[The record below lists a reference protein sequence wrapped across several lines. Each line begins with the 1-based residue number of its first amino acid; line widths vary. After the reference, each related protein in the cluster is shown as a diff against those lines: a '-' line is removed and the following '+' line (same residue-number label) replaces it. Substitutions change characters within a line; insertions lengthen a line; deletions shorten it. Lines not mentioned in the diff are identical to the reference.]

1 MADDS
6 TKGVDNVIRG
16 PWRTTK
22 TITKAK
28 NEKVAIDM
36 LFVEDMAE
44 SVMIPMIQSFAE
56 NGLDIKNDTFVQ
68 EVGFMNEVVKSL
80 VFRHLGYKH
89 PMQGLIENIMKVK
102 TETAEDVY
110 AAFDGELVEQIS
122 KAADAVIKKG
132 DDDAGK
138 D

>member
-28 NEKVAIDM
+28 SEKVAIDM
-36 LFVEDMAE
+36 LFVEEMAE
-44 SVMIPMIQSFAE
+44 AVMIPMIQSFNE
-56 NGLDIKNDTFVQ
+56 NGLDIKNDAFVQ

-89 PMQGLIENIMKVK
+89 PMQDLIKNVMRVK
-102 TETAEDVY
+102 TEPADDTY
-110 AAFDGELVEQIS
+110 AIFDGELVDQIS
-122 KAADAVIKKG
+122 KAADAVIKKE
-132 DDDAGK
+132 DDDA
-138 D
+138 

>member
-1 MADDS
+1 MGD
-6 TKGVDNVIRG
+6 DNVKGINNVIKG

-28 NEKVAIDM
+28 TEKMAVDM

-44 SVMIPMIQSFAE
+44 SVMIPMIHSFAE
-56 NGLDIKNDTFVQ
+56 NGLDIKKDEFVQ

-89 PMQGLIENIMKVK
+89 PMQQMIKTIMTIK

-110 AAFDGELVEQIS
+110 AAFDGDLVQFVMIS
-122 KAADAVIKKG
+122 NIYVTLYIFDMSTL
-132 DDDAGK
+132 
-138 D
+138 

>member
-1 MADDS
+1 MEDDS
-6 TKGVDNVIRG
+6 TKGLSNVIKG

-28 NEKVAIDM
+28 TEKIAIDM

-56 NGLDIKNDTFVQ
+56 NGLDIKKDAFVQ
-68 EVGFMNEVVKSL
+68 EVGFMNEVVKSS

-89 PMQGLIENIMKVK
+89 PMQDMIKTIMTIK

-110 AAFDGELVEQIS
+110 AAFDGELVEQIT
-122 KAADAVIKKG
+122 KAADAVIKKD
-132 DDDAGK
+132 DDDA
-138 D
+138 